1 MFIGK
6 TCVWWVACIGF
17 LCVRW
22 IQLVCCCCRLVAVVI
37 LVDTR
42 YIAHYV
48 SFQNI
53 KTNWIQCVFLCFVC
67 FIFAWIWIIW
77 MCAMHAVLFLFI
89 QSNWFRSLEH
99 FIYNKQKSFF
109 RIAFFFF
116 SCKDSKHFWTSSFF
130 FHFVFSSDLF
140 FFCSLIWLP
149 WSMIHHTEHSIFF
162 SIVLLNHR
170 YNGEK
175 KSTLGGAYMYFCIH
189 YNKNRTEI

>member
-1 MFIGK
+1 MPLRSSCYVRKCFVCFSKIIVVYKYMFIGK

-17 LCVRW
+17 VCVRW

-89 QSNWFRSLEH
+89 QSNWFQCLEH
-99 FIYNKQKSFF
+99 YYLQQQKNCFFYFDCFSLQKHSTRLNFIFF
-109 RIAFFFF
+109 HVILVVFSLVFFF
-116 SCKDSKHFWTSSFF
+116 
-130 FHFVFSSDLF
+130 LP
-140 FFCSLIWLP
+140 LIWLP
-149 WSMIHHTEHSIFF
+149 WSMIHHTHE
-162 SIVLLNHR
+162 
-170 YNGEK
+170 EQQ
-175 KSTLGGAYMYFCIH
+175 
-189 YNKNRTEI
+189 